1 MKPLPRILPLLLVLY
16 ASLLAPRQLA
26 TAAPGGRIT
35 GKVMAPDG
43 SGLLGAIITIFKQDQ
58 SGGTISFTRSDRTGA
73 FTLSSL
79 VPGAY
84 YLQVSREGY
93 QPLTRSDVKILSGK
107 TANLDVVLEELL
119 DLIVADPD
127 PRNWDIRT
135 LMRGT
140 SDRRLVFRYLQASG
154 DRSTGSKVVFPEIP
168 NGTRSFTRSGTVN
181 LTSSAGLSSE
191 NYSVFPSIGH
201 NGFGSNFAYVE
212 PVSDKARM
220 ILSGQLNSGYD
231 SLWRVRNT
239 YNYRPESG
247 RDVNISVGYGRLSL
261 NAPTM
266 GSVGRPAQF
275 FSQDPSLRESG
286 AETVSFGFETR
297 SKLADPIEVEYGF
310 DYSRVHYGST
320 KSVVSPLFRLILT
333 PAETWTVKAGI
344 SSRRISDN
352 NMVLL
357 PDGDWVNLME
367 PTYLAQI
374 DGELHLSQFKHTE
387 IAVGK
392 SLAEDTSLE
401 LAVYEDQMEGPGTP
415 FLVTARGRSS
425 GDSRFAQLREDQAA
439 QRGLR
444 IVMNRKFLDFLSG
457 SIAYVYGS
465 AASLERGDATLAS
478 DILARRLL
486 EYVER
491 SYYHALTSQVD
502 ANFPRTRTR
511 ISTLVRW
518 YPGYTLNPIDP
529 FSDRK
534 DTLTKGVSFFV
545 RQGIPLPEF
554 MGIVGRWEALVDV
567 RNLLDQ
573 GKSRI
578 PTQDGELTLTRNPR
592 SVRFGLN
599 LNFY

>member
-1 MKPLPRILPLLLVLY
+1 
-16 ASLLAPRQLA
+16 
-26 TAAPGGRIT
+26 
-35 GKVMAPDG
+35 
-43 SGLLGAIITIFKQDQ
+43 
-58 SGGTISFTRSDRTGA
+58 RTGA
-73 FTLSSL
+73 YTLSSL
-79 VPGAY
+79 APGAY

-107 TANLDVVLEELL
+107 TANLDVGLEELL
-119 DLIVADPD
+119 ELIVADPD

-154 DRSTGSKVVFPEIP
+154 DRSTAGKTVFPEIP
-168 NGTRSFTRSGTVN
+168 NGTRTFTRSGTVN

-201 NGFGSNFAYVE
+201 NGFVSNFAYVE

-220 ILSGQLNSGYD
+220 IFSGQLNSGYD

-266 GSVGRPAQF
+266 GSVGPAQF

-286 AETVSFGFETR
+286 VQTLSFGFETR
-297 SKLADPIEVEYGF
+297 SRLADPIEVEYGF

-320 KSVVSPLFRLILT
+320 KSVISPMFRLILT

-344 SSRRISDN
+344 SSRRLSDN

-367 PTYLAQI
+367 PTYL
-374 DGELHLSQFKHTE
+374 DRG
-387 IAVGK
+387 
-392 SLAEDTSLE
+392 
-401 LAVYEDQMEGPGTP
+401 YE
-415 FLVTARGRSS
+415 
-425 GDSRFAQLREDQAA
+425 
-439 QRGLR
+439 
-444 IVMNRKFLDFLSG
+444 
-457 SIAYVYGS
+457 
-465 AASLERGDATLAS
+465 TLTS

-491 SYYHALTSQVD
+491 SYYHVLTSQVD
-502 ANFPRTRTR
+502 ANFPKTRTR
-511 ISTLVRW
+511 ISTVVRW
-518 YPGYTLNPIDP
+518 HPGYTLNPIDP

-534 DTLTKGVSFFV
+534 DTVTKGVSFFV

-554 MGIVGRWEALVDV
+554 MGTVGRWEALVDV

-578 PTQDGELTLTRNPR
+578 ISQDGELTLTRNQR
-592 SVRFGLN
+592 SIRFGLN

>member
-1 MKPLPRILPLLLVLY
+1 MKPLPRILPLLLILY
-16 ASLLAPRQLA
+16 ASLVEPHHLA
-26 TAAPGGRIT
+26 TAASGGRIT
-35 GKVMAPDG
+35 GKIMAQDG
-43 SGLLGAIITIFKQDQ
+43 SGLLGAVITIFKQDS

-73 FTLSSL
+73 YTLSSL
-79 VPGAY
+79 APGAY

-93 QPLTRSDVKILSGK
+93 QPLTRSNVKILSGK

-154 DRSTGSKVVFPEIP
+154 DRSTAGKTVFPEIP
-168 NGTRSFTRSGTVN
+168 NGTRTFTRSGTVN

-201 NGFGSNFAYVE
+201 NGFVSNFAYVE

-220 ILSGQLNSGYD
+220 IFSGQLNSGYD

-266 GSVGRPAQF
+266 GSVGPAQF

-286 AETVSFGFETR
+286 VQTLSFGFETR
-297 SKLADPIEVEYGF
+297 SRLADPIEVEYGF

-320 KSVVSPLFRLILT
+320 KSVISPMFRLILT

-344 SSRRISDN
+344 SSRRLSDN

-374 DGELHLSQFKHTE
+374 DGELHLSQFKHAE
-387 IAVGK
+387 IAAGK
-392 SLAEDTSLE
+392 SLAQDTSLE
-401 LAVYEDQMEGPGTP
+401 LAVYEDQMEGPGAP
-415 FLVTARGRSS
+415 FLVTVAGGRSS
-425 GDSRFAQLREDQAA
+425 GDSKLALLREDQAT

-444 IVMNRKFLDFLSG
+444 IVMNRRFLDFLSG

-465 AASLERGDATLAS
+465 AANLDRGDETLTS

-491 SYYHALTSQVD
+491 SYYHVLTSQVD
-502 ANFPRTRTR
+502 ANFPKTRTR
-511 ISTLVRW
+511 ISTVVRW
-518 YPGYTLNPIDP
+518 HPGYTLNPIDP

-534 DTLTKGVSFFV
+534 DTVTKGVSFFV

-554 MGIVGRWEALVDV
+554 MGTVGRWEALVDV

-578 PTQDGELTLTRNPR
+578 ISQDGELTLTRNPR
-592 SVRFGLN
+592 SIRFGLN